1 MHMEALVLFEPGLH
15 FRMFVRGVVVDDQVQ
30 LKVLGRFPIDFLEE
44 VQPRLMPVLALD
56 RTDQPPLKVI
66 ERSELGHGAMAN
78 VIVRLRAD
86 MADAQR
92 QSRLGTVQG
101 LNLTFFIAAQHQ
113 CLVWRVQI
121 QPDDVPEFL
130 FEVGIVGQL
139 ERMSQVR
146 LYVIGSPYTLDAGR
160 RNTRDLRHAS
170 AAPARL
176 ANTRLNHLL
185 KHSSHSVW
193 RQE

>member
-30 LKVLGRFPIDFLEE
+30 LKVPGRFPIDFL
-44 VQPRLMPVLALD
+44 VQPLLMPVLALD

-66 ERSELGHGAMAN
+66 ERSEEGYGAVAN
-78 VIVRLRAD
+78 IIVRMRAD
-86 MADAQR
+86 MADAQK
-92 QSRLGTVQG
+92 QSRLGTLQG

-113 CLVWRVQI
+113 CLVWRVQM

-139 ERMSQVR
+139 ERTSQVR

-160 RNTRDLRHAS
+160 RNTCDLRHAS